1 MSAEFVL
8 KQGGS
13 APFESLLFSI
23 LLVFSASGSGSIPSI
38 NIFLSR
44 ALLSMAGFRWSSKKS
59 VSPEGKSLETAE
71 LLLQE
76 AIEVEATVKGI
87 RMTLVESWWTVEEIV
102 L

>member
-1 MSAEFVL
+1 
-8 KQGGS
+8 
-13 APFESLLFSI
+13 
-23 LLVFSASGSGSIPSI
+23 
-38 NIFLSR
+38 
-44 ALLSMAGFRWSSKKS
+44 MAGFRWSSKKS